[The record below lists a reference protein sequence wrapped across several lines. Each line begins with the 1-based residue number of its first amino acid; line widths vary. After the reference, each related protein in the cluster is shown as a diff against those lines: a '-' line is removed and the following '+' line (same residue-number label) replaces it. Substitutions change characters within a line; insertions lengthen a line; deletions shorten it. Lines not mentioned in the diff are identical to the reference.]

1 MLKEEIIDREFFV
14 IDCENLHEVKDR
26 LYGFSIKDNAVVQ
39 DADISEYGGEIEDIG
54 AYVLVKRNSNEI
66 VISQDF
72 IGSYGIYLY
81 EKDDYF
87 AISNSFFKLVDYLKT
102 NHKMT
107 LNEDYASISLIPKT
121 LSSLIHE
128 KTLVNEIKCIPR
140 NFKLHIDLDSKEI
153 SYEKTVYNDF
163 SVPLNSE
170 EGLKLLDKWFDK
182 WVGIIRTIKQKTNYM
197 SLDLSGGFDT
207 RMIMALVLNANIDV
221 NSINVYSIDNNQ
233 HNHDEDFRIASS
245 IADEYGFTLN
255 KGLDV
260 EYYNFADVQTIL
272 DLSCYVKLG
281 FSNQLNFKMS
291 RSNEPVYMI
300 TGMGG
305 ETIRGWPLG
314 DSKSQITNVV
324 NKSKRLSPALVEGSV
339 RAIEES
345 HDAVRQL
352 KPSIK
357 DETFQWDYY
366 KETRLRNHFGKLIVE
381 NYMANSLA
389 LCPLIDPD
397 LFKLKIST
405 SECMDD
411 SLLMTLIFVR
421 YCPKLMEFDVEGGRE
436 FNSETIEYA
445 KRINEIH
452 PFEAKEYEFISEVE
466 VERDNDSFENNER
479 VSWNDVNQYLKDV
492 YNSSSFKHEFEKYVP
507 PLVYDRI
514 NYSVN
519 HRNYFPLQNTFP
531 AFAIVNVI
539 NAIDYNKHDDEEFI
553 SDWFDGFLDDAH
565 QDKSKMNN
573 EFPLLLSKF
582 ITSRVDIKNISSK
595 GNSIEIVENSDATA
609 KVDFPQWLQDENG
622 GGCIIQSMAGY
633 LDVKVRCIGDGD
645 LSIKLRGI
653 NALDKNKNR
662 YPVYIDYTDFEVNG
676 NQIIKENTLSWH
688 DKPIFHEMPVKDGDV
703 ISIHLEWL
711 PINDNSLSENYNQII
726 KENEKL
732 KRELENL
739 RKINQEMENSTSWK
753 VTSPLRKIKNR

>member
-1 MLKEEIIDREFFV
+1 MLKEDIIDREFFV
-14 IDCENLHEVKDR
+14 IDCESLHDVKDR

-39 DADISEYGGEIEDIG
+39 DSDISEYECMDDIG
-54 AYVLVKRNSNEI
+54 AYVLVKRNNNEI
-66 VISQDF
+66 IISQDF

-87 AISNSFFKLVDYLKT
+87 AISNSFIKLVDYLKT
-102 NHKMT
+102 NHPMT

-128 KTLVNEIKCIPR
+128 KTLVNEITCIPR
-140 NFKLHIDLDSKEI
+140 NFKLHIDIKSKEI
-153 SYEKTVYNDF
+153 SYEKTVYDDF

-170 EGLKLLDKWFDK
+170 EGLKLLDKWFYK
-182 WVGIIRTIKQKTNYM
+182 WVEIIRAIKQKTNNM

-207 RMIMALVLNANIDV
+207 RMIMALVLNANIDI

-233 HNHDEDFRIASS
+233 HNHNEDFRIASS
-245 IADEYGFTLN
+245 ISDEYGFTLN
-255 KGLDV
+255 SGLDV
-260 EYYNFADVQTIL
+260 EYYNFADIQTIL

-291 RSNEPVYMI
+291 RSQEPVYMI

-314 DSKSQITNVV
+314 DSKSQITNVI
-324 NKSKRLSPALVEGSV
+324 NKTKRLSPALVDASV

-352 KPSIK
+352 KPSIR

-405 SECMDD
+405 PECSDD

-421 YCPKLMEFDVEGGRE
+421 YCPELMEFDVEGGRE
-436 FNSETIEYA
+436 FNPETIEHA
-445 KRINEIH
+445 KLINEIH
-452 PFEAKEYEFISEVE
+452 PFEAKEYEFLSKVDADKGEELI
-466 VERDNDSFENNER
+466 ENNEK
-479 VSWNDVNQYLKDV
+479 VNWHDINNYIKDIFK
-492 YNSSSFKHEFEKYVP
+492 SSSFRHEFEKYVP

-514 NYSVN
+514 NYSVD
-519 HRNYFPLQNTFP
+519 HRDYFPLQNTFP
-531 AFAIVNVI
+531 AFAIVKVI
-539 NAIDYNKHDDEEFI
+539 DAINHSKHDDDELI
-553 SDWFDGFLDDAH
+553 SDWFDGFSDADYE
-565 QDKSKMNN
+565 DKTKMNP

-582 ITSRVDIKNISSK
+582 ITSRIDIKNTSSK
-595 GNSIEIVENSDATA
+595 GNSIEIIENSDATA
-609 KVDFPQWLQDENG
+609 KVDFPQWLQNENG
-622 GGCIIQSMAGY
+622 GGCIIESMAGY

-653 NALDKNKNR
+653 NALDRNKNR

-676 NQIIKENTLSWH
+676 NQIINDNTLSWH
-688 DKPIFHEMPVKDGDV
+688 DKPIYHEMPVKDGDV
-703 ISIHLEWL
+703 IAIHLEWM
-711 PINDNSLSENYNQII
+711 PINDNSLSENYNLII
-726 KENEKL
+726 KENEQL
-732 KRELENL
+732 KREVENL
-739 RKINQEMENSTSWK
+739 RKINQEMQSSTSWK